1 MPTDVSAFF
10 SQIRK
15 QKKRLSNNPMFLLFL
30 LKNEEG
36 MLDVLLDDMHQYFG
50 TQRAKDAKG
59 VIFSLKK
66 RRENRLMPFL
76 LWKFFEDKELSVC
89 AEKLRKEAQ
98 KYFNEKYKKDES
110 AMAIM
115 WFVAL
120 DEVLKNEK
128 GEEFLDIFL
137 SDEPKKIS
145 HQPNLFQKNDNPNQK
160 E

>member
-30 LKNEEG
+30 LKNEKG
-36 MLDVLLDDMHQYFG
+36 MFDVLLDDMHQYFG
-50 TQRAKDAKG
+50 TKRTKDAKG

-128 GEEFLDIFL
+128 GEEFLDIL
-137 SDEPKKIS
+137 SDKPKKIS

>member
-36 MLDVLLDDMHQYFG
+36 IFDVLLDDMHQYFG
-50 TQRAKDAKG
+50 TQRTKDAKG

-128 GEEFLDIFL
+128 GEEFLDIL
-137 SDEPKKIS
+137 SDKPKKIS

>member
-10 SQIRK
+10 SQMRK

-36 MLDVLLDDMHQYFG
+36 MFDVLLDDMHQYFG
-50 TQRAKDAKG
+50 TQRTKDAKG

-128 GEEFLDIFL
+128 GEEFLDIL

>member
-1 MPTDVSAFF
+1 MPTDVNAFF

-36 MLDVLLDDMHQYFG
+36 MFDVLLDDMHQYFG
-50 TQRAKDAKG
+50 TQRTKDAKG

-128 GEEFLDIFL
+128 GEEFLDIL

>member
-30 LKNEEG
+30 LKNEKG
-36 MLDVLLDDMHQYFG
+36 MFDVLLDDMHQYFG
-50 TQRAKDAKG
+50 TQRTKDAKG

-128 GEEFLDIFL
+128 GEEFLDIL
-137 SDEPKKIS
+137 SDKPKKIS

>member
-30 LKNEEG
+30 LKNKEG
-36 MLDVLLDDMHQYFG
+36 MFDVLLNDMHQYFG
-50 TQRAKDAKG
+50 TKRTKDVKG

-66 RRENRLMPFL
+66 RRENLLMPFL
-76 LWKFFEDKELSVC
+76 LWKFFEDKKLSEC

-98 KYFNEKYKKDES
+98 KYFKEKYKKDES

-120 DEVLKNEK
+120 GEVLKNEK
-128 GEEFLDIFL
+128 GEEFLDIL

-145 HQPNLFQKNDNPNQK
+145 HQPNLFPKNDKPNQK

>member
-15 QKKRLSNNPMFLLFL
+15 QKKRLSNNAMFLLFL

-36 MLDVLLDDMHQYFG
+36 MFDVLLDDMHQYFE
-50 TQRAKDAKG
+50 TQRTKDAKG

-128 GEEFLDIFL
+128 GEEFLDIL
-137 SDEPKKIS
+137 SDKPKKIS

>member
-15 QKKRLSNNPMFLLFL
+15 QKKRLSNNAMFLLFL

-36 MLDVLLDDMHQYFG
+36 MFDVLLDDMHQYFG
-50 TQRAKDAKG
+50 TQRTKDAKG

-128 GEEFLDIFL
+128 GEEFLDIL
-137 SDEPKKIS
+137 SDKPKKIS

>member
-15 QKKRLSNNPMFLLFL
+15 QKKRLSNNAMFLLFL
-30 LKNEEG
+30 LKNEKG
-36 MLDVLLDDMHQYFG
+36 MFDVLLDDMHQYFG
-50 TQRAKDAKG
+50 TQRTKDAKG

-66 RRENRLMPFL
+66 RRENRLTPFL

-128 GEEFLDIFL
+128 GEEFLDIL
-137 SDEPKKIS
+137 SNKPKKIS

>member
-30 LKNEEG
+30 LKNEKG
-36 MLDVLLDDMHQYFG
+36 MFDVLLDDMHQYFG
-50 TQRAKDAKG
+50 TQRTKDSKG

-128 GEEFLDIFL
+128 GEEFLDIL
-137 SDEPKKIS
+137 SDKPKKIS

>member
-36 MLDVLLDDMHQYFG
+36 MFDVLLDDMHQYFG
-50 TQRAKDAKG
+50 TQRTKDAKG

-128 GEEFLDIFL
+128 GEEFLDIL
-137 SDEPKKIS
+137 SDKPKKIS